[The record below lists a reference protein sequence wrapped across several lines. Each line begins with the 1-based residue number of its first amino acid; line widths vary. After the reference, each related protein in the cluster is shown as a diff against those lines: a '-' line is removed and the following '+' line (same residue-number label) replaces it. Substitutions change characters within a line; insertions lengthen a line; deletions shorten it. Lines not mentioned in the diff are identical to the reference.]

1 MKDYTHKRLQA
12 SLEVRKQARLDRYL
26 SIGLSILGALIGVFC
41 IIFATHVA
49 LG

>member
-1 MKDYTHKRLQA
+1 MKDYKHKRLQT
-12 SLEVRKQARLDRYL
+12 SLEVRKQERLDKYL
-26 SIGLSILGALIGVFC
+26 SLGLSVLGALIGVFC